1 MSGAMKDQKIMA
13 RQDLPVLKDE
23 PKLVRREMNRSKTS
37 LWHKVKNGLKR
48 FWSKLLRRKIKT
60 KKTMENEN
68 KSLLSTPP
76 PHHPSILVTPAIDTP
91 TKKIIRPTPSFV
103 DNLEHGS
110 VLTLLTE
117 TLTESPLNLDGSY
130 LERFRSP
137 QRKVTVAPS
146 SSWVQCVLGSSISSS
161 DLVTSTLEIQELAFD
176 DVDTSPSLTRGESTE
191 DLYLYCYRS

>member
-68 KSLLSTPP
+68 EGLISTPP
-76 PHHPSILVTPAIDTP
+76 PHYPSILVTPAIDTP

-146 SSWVQCVLGSSISSS
+146 SSWVQGVLGSSVSSS
-161 DLVTSTLEIQELAFD
+161 DLVTSTLEVQELASD
-176 DVDTSPSLTRGESTE
+176 DLDTSPSLTRGESTE

>member
-48 FWSKLLRRKIKT
+48 FWTKLLRKKIKT
-60 KKTMENEN
+60 KKPMEKENE
-68 KSLLSTPP
+68 SLISTPP
-76 PHHPSILVTPAIDTP
+76 PHHRSTLVTPAIDTP

-103 DNLEHGS
+103 DNLENGS

-117 TLTESPLNLDGSY
+117 TLTEPPLNLDGSY

-137 QRKVTVAPS
+137 QRKVAVAPS
-146 SSWVQCVLGSSISSS
+146 SSWVQCVLGSSVSSS
-161 DLVTSTLEIQELAFD
+161 DMVTSTLEIQEMTSD
-176 DVDTSPSLTRGESTE
+176 DLDTSPSLTRGESTE